1 MRHVRYH
8 AHGGPEVLVVEE
20 GEVPEPGPGEVLVRP
35 EVIGTN
41 YVDVQLRRETDP
53 GSLWY
58 RELPGTLTGDVVGT
72 VERTGADVDPGL
84 TGTRVAAVATDAWAD
99 RVVADAA
106 WLVPVPDDLDAATAS
121 LLPLAG
127 AVASGC
133 LRVGRIAAGETVL
146 VTAGAGTI
154 GHLAVQLARLRGAGT
169 VIATAGSDAK
179 RKLLAELGADIVIDH
194 TAPDWDEQ
202 VKAAAPEGVH
212 LALDAIGGD
221 TLHRALGLLAPFGRL
236 VVYGASAG
244 DMTSVPVTSVYAL
257 RSVIGFAILAY
268 RLADP
273 EQARADLEELAG
285 LLRSGKLRGVIG
297 ERVPLD
303 EPVRAH
309 RLLEERAVLGRLVLE
324 P

>member
-8 AHGGPEVLVVEE
+8 AHGGPEVLAVEE
-20 GEVPEPGPGEVLVRP
+20 SEVPEPGPGQVLVRP

-41 YVDVQLRRETDP
+41 YLDVQLRRETDRA
-53 GSLWY
+53 SIWY
-58 RELPGTLTGDVVGT
+58 RDLPGTLTGDVVGT
-72 VERTGADVDPGL
+72 VERTGPDVDPAL
-84 TGTRVAAVATDAWAD
+84 VGTRVAALSVDAWAD
-99 RVVADAA
+99 RVLADAE

-127 AVASGC
+127 AVALGS
-133 LRVGRIAAGETVL
+133 LRLGRIAAGETVL

-154 GHLAVQLARLRGAGT
+154 GHLAVQLARHRGAGT

-179 RKLLAELGADIVIDH
+179 RKLLTELGADLVIDH
-194 TAPDWDEQ
+194 TAPDWDAQ

-212 LALDAIGGD
+212 LVLDAIGGD
-221 TLHRALGLLAPFGRL
+221 TLHRSLGLLAPFGRA

-244 DMTSVPVTSVYAL
+244 DLTSVPVTSVFGL
-257 RSVIGFAILAY
+257 CSLTGFAIVPY
-268 RLADP
+268 RLTVPD
-273 EQARADLEELAG
+273 QARADLDELTG
-285 LLRSGKLRGVIG
+285 LLVSGKLRGVIG
-297 ERVPLD
+297 ERLPLD

-309 RLLEERAVLGRLVLE
+309 RLLEDRAVLGRLVLE

>member
-8 AHGGPEVLVVEE
+8 AHGGPEVLAVEE
-20 GEVPEPGPGEVLVRP
+20 AGVPEPGPGQVLVRA
-35 EVIGTN
+35 EVIGAN

-53 GSLWY
+53 SSIWY

-84 TGTRVAAVATDAWAD
+84 TGKRVAAVSVDAWSDAVLLDAD
-99 RVVADAA
+99 
-106 WLVPVPDDLDAATAS
+106 WLVPVPDGLDAAEAS

-127 AVASGC
+127 AVALGC
-133 LRVGRIAAGETVL
+133 LTVGRVAAGETVL

-169 VIATAGSDAK
+169 VIATAGSPEK
-179 RKLLAELGADIVIDH
+179 RDLLADLGADAVIDH
-194 TAPDWDEQ
+194 TAADWDEQ

-221 TLHRALGLLAPFGRL
+221 ALHRTLNLLAPFGRA

-244 DMTSVPVTSVYAL
+244 DLTSVPVTSVFAL
-257 RSVIGFAILAY
+257 RSVIGFALLPY
-268 RLADP
+268 RLARP
-273 EQARADLEELAG
+273 EQARADLDELTE

-297 ERVPLD
+297 ARVPLD

>member
-8 AHGGPEVLVVEE
+8 AHGGPEVLAVEE
-20 GEVPEPGPGEVLVRP
+20 SPVPEPGPGEVLVRP

-41 YVDVQLRRETDP
+41 YVDVQLRREADRA
-53 GSLWY
+53 SIWF

-72 VERTGADVDPGL
+72 VERTGSDVDPAL
-84 TGTRVAAVATDAWAD
+84 AGTRVAAVATDAWAD
-99 RVVADAA
+99 RVVTDAD
-106 WLVPVPDDLDAATAS
+106 WLVPVPDDLDAASAS
-121 LLPLAG
+121 VLPLAG
-127 AVASGC
+127 AVALGC

-179 RKLLAELGADIVIDH
+179 RKLLADLGADTVIDH

-202 VKAAAPEGVH
+202 VRAAAPEGVH

-221 TLHRALGLLAPFGRL
+221 TLHRALDLLAPFGRA

-244 DMTSVPVTSVYAL
+244 DLTSVPVTSVFAL
-257 RSVIGFAILAY
+257 RSVIGFAVLAY

-273 EQARADLEELAG
+273 EQARADLDELTG
-285 LLRSGKLRGVIG
+285 LLRSGRLRAVTGA
-297 ERVPLD
+297 RVPLD

-309 RLLEERAVLGRLVLE
+309 RLLEDRAVVGRLVLE